1 VTRPRQQIAAEADA
15 TGYRIYRSTSPEPGA
30 FSQLAENDAF
40 VFEKLG
46 EGAGASSF
54 CYTVI
59 AVNACGQK
67 GP

>member
-1 VTRPRQQIAAEADA
+1 MDLPDLEEERHD
-15 TGYRIYRSTSPEPGA
+15 GYRIYGSISPEPGT
-30 FSQLAENDAF
+30 FSKLAENDAV
-40 VFEKLG
+40 VFEDLG